1 MQVSRNKRIHWK
13 VASMIAVLGLIVA
26 ACGDGDTDD
35 ATDDTDST
43 EETEAEEPDEEE
55 ELLEE
60 DDVAE
65 ADEEAEVDES
75 AFYFGKELEILVP
88 FSTGGGTDTQA
99 RFFAPFLPN
108 YVPGSP
114 SVGVFNIAGAG
125 GTIGNNQFWNE
136 RDYEEATSV
145 LFSSASSFFP
155 WVFEEPALDLD
166 YTQLTGTM
174 AIQTGGMVFVHE
186 NTGITGPEDFADAVR
201 EGTVDWV
208 AGEQTPDSLGLLFL
222 LHYDMLGMDP
232 NVVMG
237 FEGRG
242 PARVSFEQ
250 EELNVNWDTTASVES
265 SVSEL
270 IEAGTAIPVYSPGQV
285 VDGELVRDPV
295 YDDIPHF
302 GEMYE
307 MVHGEAPSG
316 ELYDSVISLTL
327 AGFTLQKVMWLHQ
340 DAPQEAVDDL
350 MQGFADMTDDPAFQ
364 ERALEIVGDYDLI
377 TGADVQGAVDTL
389 LDFPEERRAFLID
402 YMVENYDY
410 VDPR

>member
-1 MQVSRNKRIHWK
+1 MHVSKRK
-13 VASMIAVLGLIVA
+13 RSTRSVIALLTALGLMLA
-26 ACGDGDTDD
+26 ACGDGDDGGDSGDAADD
-35 ATDDTDST
+35 S
-43 EETEAEEPDEEE
+43 ET
-55 ELLEE
+55 LEE
-60 DDVAE
+60 DEVAE
-65 ADEEAEVDES
+65 PDEEAEVDES
-75 AFYFGKELEILVP
+75 AFYYDKELEILVP

-108 YVPGSP
+108 YVPGGP
-114 SVGVFNIAGAG
+114 SAGVFNVDGAG
-125 GTIGNNQFWNE
+125 GTVGNNQFWNE
-136 RDYEEATSV
+136 RDYEEATTV

-174 AIQTGGMVFVHE
+174 AIQTGGMVYVHE

-201 EGTVDWV
+201 EGSIDWV

-237 FEGRG
+237 YEGRG
-242 PARVSFEQ
+242 PANVSFEQ
-250 EELNVNWDTTASVES
+250 EELNINWDTTASIES
-265 SVSEL
+265 SVVEL
-270 IEAGTAIPVYSPGQV
+270 IDAGTAVPVFTPGQV

-295 YDDIPHF
+295 YEDLPHF

-316 ELYDSVISLTL
+316 EMYDSVVSLTL

-340 DAPQEAVDDL
+340 DAPQEAIDGL
-350 MQGFADMTDDPAFQ
+350 MQGFGDMTADPEFQ

-377 TGADVQGAVDTL
+377 TGDDVQGAVDTL
-389 LDFPEERRAFLID
+389 LDFPEDRRAYLID

>member
-1 MQVSRNKRIHWK
+1 
-13 VASMIAVLGLIVA
+13 MIAVLGLIVA
-26 ACGDGDTDD
+26 ACGNGDADTDVD
-35 ATDDTDST
+35 
-43 EETEAEEPDEEE
+43 EPDEPTDEVE
-55 ELLEE
+55 DEPDDALEE
-60 DDVAE
+60 DEVAE
-65 ADEEAEVDES
+65 ADEDAEVDES
-75 AFYFGKELEILVP
+75 AFYFDKELEIIVP

-108 YVPGSP
+108 TVPGSP

-136 RDYEEATSV
+136 RDFEEATSV

-155 WVFEEPALDLD
+155 WIFEEPALDLD
-166 YTQLTGTM
+166 YEQLVGTM
-174 AIQTGGMVFVHE
+174 AIQTGGMVYVHE
-186 NTGITGPEDFADAVR
+186 NTGITGPDDFADAVR
-201 EGTVDWV
+201 DGTIDWV
-208 AGEQTPDSLGLLFL
+208 AGEQTPDSLGLLFI

-250 EELNVNWDTTASVES
+250 EELNINWDTTASVES
-265 SVSEL
+265 SVQEL
-270 IEAGTAIPVYSPGQV
+270 IDAGTAVPVFTPGQV
-285 VDGELVRDPV
+285 EDGELVRDPL

-316 ELYDSVISLTL
+316 ELMESVVSLTL

-340 DAPQEAVDDL
+340 DAPDDAIADL
-350 MQGFADMTDDPAFQ
+350 MTGFSEMTQDPDFQ
-364 ERALEIVGDYDLI
+364 DRALEILGPYDLI
-377 TGADVQGAVDTL
+377 VDEAVQGAVDTL
-389 LDFPEERRAFLID
+389 LDFPPERRAFLID

-410 VDPR
+410 VDPRD